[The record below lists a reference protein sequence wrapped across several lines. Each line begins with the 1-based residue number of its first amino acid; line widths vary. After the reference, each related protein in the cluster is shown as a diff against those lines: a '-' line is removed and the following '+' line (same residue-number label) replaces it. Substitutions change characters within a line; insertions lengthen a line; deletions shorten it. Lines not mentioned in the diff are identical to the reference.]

1 MSQGERILF
10 QRFLLAIALIAVV
23 TSALIV
29 PNAAQAAPHSPSE
42 VPQSQQLS
50 GSRTFSET
58 GFTVANY
65 FLKTWNATPNALFV
79 YGLPI
84 SQPFIE
90 QSFSNPGEFYRVQYF
105 ERAILEEHPE
115 NIGGPYYILGRLL
128 GSKLAASRSGEAP
141 FKPAAKTSSTYDDVT
156 KHNLSDSPAPFKSFY
171 DNNGGLSAFGRPLSE
186 PFQELNKADGKTYW
200 VQYFERQRME
210 WHPNESNPKYRIMLG
225 LLGNEYRD
233 GNHKTNP
240 AFTAGAALPNELSGA
255 TNGQPAN
262 NPSPPTTSGFAYG
275 FNAILYNQGGSVDRK
290 RTLQL
295 AKDAGMP
302 WIRQQVRWMD
312 LHDKSGAI
320 YWGELDDIVNDASS
334 MGVKLLVSVVAAPSW
349 ATSNGKN
356 GMPDREHFKDYNYFM
371 GEMAK
376 RYKGRVQAYEIW
388 NEQNL
393 AHENAG
399 RVANPTFYMDM
410 LVGASQAIKAG
421 DPSAIVVSGAPSSTE
436 TNSWSV
442 AISDITYLDSMFSDA
457 RFNGAVDVV
466 GVHPGG
472 ASNPP
477 DTFWP
482 DNRGPGPYFY
492 NSREFYYRRV
502 EDVYALMQRKGVNK
516 KMWVTEFGWATKNN
530 TPGYEFGNAISQDMQ
545 ANYLVRAFQ
554 MARTNYGAWMGG
566 MFVWQLNFA
575 VPWKAKG
582 NELHEQASYGVINGD
597 YSLRPAYRALQA
609 MPK

>member
-10 QRFLLAIALIAVV
+10 QRFLLSIALIAVV
-23 TSALIV
+23 SSALIMPKV
-29 PNAAQAAPHSPSE
+29 AQATPHSPGE
-42 VPQSQQLS
+42 VPQSQQTA

-58 GFTVANY
+58 GFTVANF

-115 NIGGPYYILGRLL
+115 NAGGQYYILGRLL
-128 GSKLAASRSGEAP
+128 GSKLAASRSGEAA
-141 FKPAAKTSSTYDDVT
+141 FKPAAKGTGAYDDVT

-171 DNNGGLSAFGRPLSE
+171 DKNGGLNAFGRPLSE

-210 WHPNESNPKYRIMLG
+210 WHPDEPNAKYRIMLG
-225 LLGNEYRD
+225 LLGNEFRD

-255 TNGQPAN
+255 TNGQGATT
-262 NPSPPTTSGFAYG
+262 PSAPTTSDFAYG
-275 FNAILYNQGGSVDRK
+275 FNAILYNQGGAVDRK

-312 LHDKSGAI
+312 LHDRSGAI

-356 GMPDREHFKDYNYFM
+356 GMPDRDHFKDYNYFM

-376 RYKGRVQAYEIW
+376 RYKGKISAYEIW

-410 LVGASQAIKAG
+410 LVGASQAIKAN
-421 DPSAIVVSGAPSSTE
+421 DPSAIIVSGAPSSTE

-457 RFNGAVDVV
+457 RFNGAVDIV

-472 ASNPP
+472 AGNPP
-477 DTFWP
+477 DTMWP
-482 DNRGPGPYFY
+482 DNPHRGDFTT
-492 NSREFYYRRV
+492 SREFYFRRV
-502 EDVYALMQRKGVNK
+502 EDVYALMQRKGITK

-530 TPGYEFGNAISQDMQ
+530 TPGYEFGNKISFDAQ
-545 ANYLVRAFQ
+545 ATYIVRAFQ
-554 MARTNYGAWMGG
+554 LARTNYKDWMGG

-597 YSLRPAYRALQA
+597 YSPRPAYRALQA